1 MRPRLVL
8 PAIGVLTMM
17 CGAPVFADPVV
28 VACGP
33 GQRAVVSQAFQSGAP
48 ITRVECAGT
57 ARSSRSGV
65 RHVSSDR
72 VRQRS
77 WGKSALNIAGGASTG
92 AGIGGI
98 VRGKK
103 GALLGA
109 ALGGGAA
116 SLYEGARRR

>member
-1 MRPRLVL
+1 MRPKLVL
-8 PAIGVLTMM
+8 PTIGVLTML

-28 VACGP
+28 VACGS
-33 GQRAVVSQAFQSGAP
+33 GQRAVVSQGFQGGAP
-48 ITRVECAGT
+48 ITRVECAGS
-57 ARSSRSGV
+57 ARSSRSAA
-65 RHVSSDR
+65 RYASSDR
-72 VRQRS
+72 LRQRS